1 MARPLYKNLTLQV
14 LAAVVV
20 GLLIGHFFP
29 AHGVALKPLS
39 DAFVKLVKMIVGPII
54 FLTIVAGIASIGDLK
69 KVGRVGGKALLYFE
83 VITTLAMAIGMLVA
97 NVVHP
102 GHVAAGPTP
111 PPAMVAPAAARMP
124 GPPTVPATAPS
135 DVPPVGIAAAR
146 PATQPAPSK
155 ASADQERAEKLAAQ
169 AKKQDLVE
177 FLLNVIPKTFVGAFT
192 NDEEILQVLFVA
204 ILTGLAI
211 AGLGEHAAPLLAGV
225 DRLTAIMFRI
235 VGMIMKVAPLG
246 ALGAMAFTIGERG
259 IGSIAALATLMGC
272 VYLTMAVFVF
282 VVLGAVCRL
291 SGVRLLGYL
300 KFIRE
305 EILLVLGT
313 SSSESA
319 LPRMM
324 EKLELLGCRKS
335 VVGLVIPAGYS
346 FNLDGT
352 SIYLSMSILF
362 ITQALGVD
370 LTLGQQVGVLG
381 VLLLTSKGAAAVTGG
396 GLITLAATL
405 GHVLPPEQVTVGLA
419 LVVGVD
425 RFMSEARA
433 ITNLIGNGVATIVVS
448 KWEGEFDR
456 AQYDRAM
463 AGHALA
469 GPPGDL
475 SAELRADV
483 ARDEGPA
490 V

>member
-1 MARPLYKNLTLQV
+1 MARPLYKNLTVQV
-14 LAAVVV
+14 LAAVAV
-20 GLLIGHFFP
+20 GVTIGHLFP
-29 AHGVALKPLS
+29 AQGVALKPLS
-39 DAFVKLVKMIVGPII
+39 DAFIKLVKMIVGPII

-83 VITTLAMAIGMLVA
+83 VITTLAMAVGMLVA
-97 NVVHP
+97 NVVQP
-102 GHVAAGPTP
+102 GHRAAATPPAATAVAAT
-111 PPAMVAPAAARMP
+111 
-124 GPPTVPATAPS
+124 TPATTQA
-135 DVPPVGIAAAR
+135 
-146 PATQPAPSK
+146 ATQPA
-155 ASADQERAEKLAAQ
+155 ASAALAVASPKAPGDQERAEKLAAQ
-169 AKKQDLVE
+169 AKKQSLVE

-204 ILTGLAI
+204 ILTGFAI
-211 AGLGEHAAPLLAGV
+211 AGLGAHAAPLLAGV
-225 DRLTAIMFRI
+225 ERLTEVMFRI
-235 VGMIMKVAPLG
+235 VAMIMKVAPLG

-259 IGSIAALATLMGC
+259 IGSIVSLATLMAC

-282 VVLGAVCRL
+282 IVLGAVCRL

-324 EKLELLGCRKS
+324 EKLELMGCRRS

-352 SIYLSMSILF
+352 SIYLSMAILF
-362 ITQALGVD
+362 ITQALGHD
-370 LTLGQQVGVLG
+370 LSFGQQVGILG

-405 GHVLPPEQVTVGLA
+405 AHVLPPEQVTVGLA

-433 ITNLIGNGVATIVVS
+433 ITNLIGNGVATIVVA

-456 AQYDRAM
+456 TQYNRAM
-463 AGHALA
+463 AGHALT
-469 GPPGDL
+469 GTVDEGSP
-475 SAELRADV
+475 EVRADV
-483 ARDEGPA
+483 ARDEGAGAATKP
-490 V
+490 